1 MGRREEWEQQGSDD
15 LGNGAPAG
23 DPCEQPMTRGLS
35 RFASLS
41 PPSPMEYRFD
51 HLSLSLSLPSI
62 RASRPSYAI
71 PGRIR
76 TRIKHFCFSIRL
88 MKYFFLF

>member
-51 HLSLSLSLPSI
+51 HLSLSLFLSRRFVRLALP
-62 RASRPSYAI
+62 
-71 PGRIR
+71 
-76 TRIKHFCFSIRL
+76 TQ
-88 MKYFFLF
+88 FLVEFGLE